1 MQKENQ
7 LLKSSDKNNL
17 SSPNVS
23 VGDLP
28 HPMPLFNKEQQPYFM
43 REAEDPGLQ
52 IAGMTPSFMGFT
64 LIELLVVVLII
75 GILAAVA
82 VPQYK
87 IAVAKARMTQL
98 LTLGDATRKAEE
110 IYYMA
115 NGQYTANWEELDID
129 IAGTKNGP
137 SLTLGNGVSLWLR
150 VGSTLNA
157 VQAMD
162 SRLPALLI
170 IGFNHNDGMFSGRSA
185 CYANTTDTLGNLL
198 CKNVSHRKIGDTVNS
213 DGSQKRYFFE

>member
-1 MQKENQ
+1 MQ
-7 LLKSSDKNNL
+7 
-17 SSPNVS
+17 
-23 VGDLP
+23 
-28 HPMPLFNKEQQPYFM
+28 NKQ
-43 REAEDPGLQ
+43 A
-52 IAGMTPSFMGFT
+52 FT

-82 VPQYK
+82 LPQYK

-115 NGQYTANWEELDID
+115 NGQYTNNWEELDID
-129 IAGTKNGP
+129 VAGTKNGAA
-137 SLTLGNGVSLWLR
+137 LTLGNGVTLFLR
-150 VGSTLNA
+150 LDTPNA
-157 VQAMD
+157 VQATD
-162 SRLPALLI
+162 SRLPAFLI
-170 IGFNHNDGMFSGRSA
+170 IGFNHNDGLFSGKSA

-198 CKNVSHRKIGDTVNS
+198 CKNVSHRQSGDTVNS